1 VDLAAPLYKEE
12 LLYNLLTYQTMDKSK
27 IMAGYCRVST
37 LEQKKK
43 GYGIDIQKRE
53 IQSYA
58 EASGFN
64 VDAFYID
71 EARSGFYENRR
82 FLKRLIKDCKTG
94 KIKGIIVASLD
105 RLSRNLRL
113 TENLLFDF
121 EKLGVRIYIA
131 DMPNYNGSDR
141 KDILIRQIREAIAEE
156 NRKEIIERLK
166 KGREERIRKGKM
178 AGGNIPYGYS
188 RSDKDIT
195 KNHHEVEIVRL
206 IFSYRDERNCQ
217 AIATILNKQDYRR
230 RNGTLW
236 TQRAI
241 SAILSREGLYRYGI
255 IKYGQIQ
262 GKNKAFVIL

>member
-1 VDLAAPLYKEE
+1 
-12 LLYNLLTYQTMDKSK
+12 
-27 IMAGYCRVST
+27 MAGYCRVST

-53 IQSYA
+53 IQNYA

-82 FLKRLIKDCKTG
+82 FLKRLMKDCKSG

-121 EKLGVRIYIA
+121 ERLGVRLYIA
-131 DMPNYNGSDR
+131 DMPNYDGSDR

-178 AGGNIPYGYS
+178 AGGTLPYGYL
-188 RSDKDIT
+188 RTEKDIT
-195 KNHHEVEIVRL
+195 KNPHEVEIVRL
-206 IFSYRDERNCQ
+206 IFSERAQKNLQ
-217 AIATILNKQDYRR
+217 NITKFLNEQGFMR
-230 RNGTLW
+230 RNGKPW

-241 SAILSREGLYRYGI
+241 SAILSREALYREGI

-262 GKNKAFVIL
+262 GKNVAFVIL